1 MATRNDC
8 ISVQGRHAFLDH
20 AGLKDVKLILFG
32 EEPVVLPG
40 NGNKSYVESIAG
52 RSIKDIP
59 TSALTQFCKK
69 FDFNN
74 KNKKKSERCY
84 DLYIYAM
91 DRSFV
96 DPELVEQRKVRV

>member
-8 ISVQGRHAFLDH
+8 ISVLGRHAFLDH

-40 NGNKSYVESIAG
+40 NGDKSYVESIAG

-74 KNKKKSERCY
+74 KNKKKSKRCY

-91 DRSFV
+91 DQSFV
-96 DPELVEQRKVRV
+96 DPKLVEQRKVRV

>member
-1 MATRNDC
+1 MATRNNC

-40 NGNKSYVESIAG
+40 NGDKSYVKSIAG
-52 RSIKDIP
+52 RC
-59 TSALTQFCKK
+59 ALTQFCKK

-74 KNKKKSERCY
+74 KNKKKSKRCY

-91 DRSFV
+91 DQSFV
-96 DPELVEQRKVRV
+96 DPKLVEQRKVRV